1 MATIILGGR
10 SFSPVEVNDRER
22 AGLARPAAQS
32 GSECVSLSVGLGRAK
47 GIDGHA
53 SLEDRSQGAVV
64 VERTIEALGVEN
76 LRHET
81 NVGHGDGIAIAEATG
96 ETRASHV
103 SLQTSQSLSD
113 PMAIPRLGR
122 CVVGTELRLDVLEH
136 TYVIERVNIT
146 ADDLRHRSHV

>member
-81 NVGHGDGIAIAEATG
+81 NVGHGDGVAIAEATSDAR
-96 ETRASHV
+96 TSHV
-103 SLQTSQSLSD
+103 SLQTSSAIQWRYHALVAASSAPNCVWMCLST
-113 PMAIPRLGR
+113 RTL
-122 CVVGTELRLDVLEH
+122 LRG
-136 TYVIERVNIT
+136 
-146 ADDLRHRSHV
+146 